1 MWDASD
7 IGEMFV
13 YAGNRMTT
21 KGRSVIILNNDVF
34 RVDPW
39 DRCRFG
45 VVGPYSMS
53 LPKEV
58 ELALKYEVAYLRNH
72 EYRRRSLE
80 NPQTP
85 NR

>member
-1 MWDASD
+1 MANFKQIIAMCLEGAS
-7 IGEMFV
+7 
-13 YAGNRMTT
+13 YAQITHALGCQTRRTH
-21 KGRSVIILNNDVF
+21 
-34 RVDPW
+34 P
-39 DRCRFG
+39 C
-45 VVGPYSMS
+45 SMS